1 MSKKPVKKEKK
12 EVETTGHSWDGIEE
26 YNNPLPRWWLW
37 TFYATVVWALIY
49 TILYP
54 AWPLVNHATA
64 GLLGHSTR
72 ASVETEIARFEDA
85 NADIKQRLV
94 DTEMAE
100 IQGDPELMSYAQNAG
115 AAVFRTWCAQC
126 HGAGA
131 QGAQAGGYPSLLDDS
146 WLWGGTIDE
155 IHTTISY
162 GIRYNDD
169 SRFGDMLAFGRDE
182 LLTPE
187 EIDQVVAYVQQIS
200 GQEHDQD
207 LANAGET
214 IFLDNCA
221 SCHGDDGT
229 GDIAVGAPNLT
240 DAIWLYGGD
249 PETLQETL
257 YNGRGGVMPPRGG
270 APADV
275 LDEAMVR
282 AVATYVHSLGG
293 GVAEEQ

>member
-1 MSKKPVKKEKK
+1 MSKKPVKKEKN

-72 ASVETEIARFEDA
+72 ANVAAEMARFEDA
-85 NADIKQRLV
+85 NADIKQQLV
-94 DTEMAE
+94 DTELAD
-100 IQGDPELMSYAQNAG
+100 IPNNPELMSYAQNAG

-131 QGAQAGGYPSLLDDS
+131 QGQQSGGYPSLLDDS

-162 GIRYNDD
+162 GIRYNDE

-182 LLTPE
+182 LLSPE
-187 EIDQVVAYVQQIS
+187 EIDQVIAYVQQIS
-200 GQEHDQD
+200 AQDHDQE
-207 LANAGET
+207 LASAGET

-249 PETLQETL
+249 PETLHETL
-257 YNGRGGVMPPRGG
+257 QNGRGGVMPPRGG